1 MRILNSIIRLPLMC
15 DQFQKAVRRK
25 SETRKAQRA
34 VKEGIKILS
43 EEGINEDTQSQY
55 FDRFID
61 RIDKNLYKSQASM
74 ESLLHQDS
82 HNKI

>member
-1 MRILNSIIRLPLMC
+1 MC

-25 SETRKAQRA
+25 SETRKAQQA

-61 RIDKNLYKSQASM
+61 RIDKNLY
-74 ESLLHQDS
+74 
-82 HNKI
+82 